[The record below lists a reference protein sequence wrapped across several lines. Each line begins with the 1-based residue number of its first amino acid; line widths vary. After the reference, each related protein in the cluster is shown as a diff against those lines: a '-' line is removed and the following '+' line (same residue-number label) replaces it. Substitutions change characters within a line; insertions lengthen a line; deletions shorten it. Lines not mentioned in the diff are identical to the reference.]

1 VPEPRDVHRGAT
13 RVLSVVMVLIG
24 VALVVSALARGGG
37 PLATGVVFGLLLGG
51 AGVARL
57 VLERDRERGG

>member
-1 VPEPRDVHRGAT
+1 
-13 RVLSVVMVLIG
+13 MVLIG
-24 VALVVSALARGGG
+24 AALVVSAVARGGG

-57 VLERDRERGG
+57 VLERGERGG

>member
-1 VPEPRDVHRGAT
+1 MPAPRDVQRGAT

-24 VALVVSALARGGG
+24 AALVVSAVARGGG
-37 PLATGVVFGLLLGG
+37 PLATGVVFGLLVGG

-57 VLERDRERGG
+57 VLERGERGG

>member
-1 VPEPRDVHRGAT
+1 MPAPRDVQRGAT

-24 VALVVSALARGGG
+24 AALVVSAVARGGG

-57 VLERDRERGG
+57 VLERGERGG

>member
-1 VPEPRDVHRGAT
+1 MHRGAT